1 MSAKPNHSNLEAAI
15 RKLGGFFSSQFRLK
29 SSEDLRDSFD
39 CFLTDEPVSL
49 ESAEELKVTN
59 YFTILEEI
67 IGVLHELEEQLIS
80 EGVKSQAEETSQVDS
95 SNRLYASLKR
105 HPE

>member
-1 MSAKPNHSNLEAAI
+1 MSAKPNHFNLEAAI
-15 RKLGGFFSSQFRLK
+15 GKLGAFSSTRSRLK
-29 SSEDLRDSFD
+29 SDEELRSSFDSF
-39 CFLTDEPVSL
+39 LTGDQARSAT
-49 ESAEELKVTN
+49 AEELKPGN

-67 IGVLHELEEQLIS
+67 IGVLHELEGQLMA
-80 EGVKSQAEETSQVDS
+80 EVGKSHPEETSQVDS